1 MIKCMKEGTELR
13 EDYHEVLVRGI
24 KNYYLI
30 LRIFTCWILVLSI
43 AGTIGMIYSFFTD
56 ESINSGLFQNPVF
69 KWIMMSIS
77 GIFMCG
83 IVVGAFVLF
92 MLPIRN
98 IRKAKSRNYHWKY
111 GTVTQVWQKSSKL
124 WIDDEEHSFLCTNLT
139 ISDSVKPGEEFIVV
153 VLNNAYFAIR
163 P

>member
-30 LRIFTCWILVLSI
+30 LRIFSCWILALSI

-56 ESINSGLFQNPVF
+56 ESYNSMGQSPGIIYIAMIVSGL
-69 KWIMMSIS
+69 
-77 GIFMCG
+77 FMCG

-111 GTVTQVWQKSSKL
+111 GTVTRVWQKSSKI

-139 ISDSVKPGEEFIVV
+139 MSDSVKPGEEFIVV

>member
-1 MIKCMKEGTELR
+1 MIKSMKDGTELR

-30 LRIFTCWILVLSI
+30 LRIFSCWILALSI

-56 ESINSGLFQNPVF
+56 ESYNSIGQSPGFIYIAMIVSGL
-69 KWIMMSIS
+69 
-77 GIFMCG
+77 FMCG
-83 IVVGAFVLF
+83 IVVGAFMLF

-98 IRKAKSRNYHWKY
+98 IRKAKSHNYHWKY
-111 GTVTQVWQKSSKL
+111 GTVTRVWQKSSKL

-139 ISDSVKPGEEFIVV
+139 ISNSVKPGEEFIVV
-153 VLNNAYFAIR
+153 FLNNAYFAIR

>member
-30 LRIFTCWILVLSI
+30 LRIFSCWILALSI

-56 ESINSGLFQNPVF
+56 ESYNSMGQSPGIIYIAMIVSGL
-69 KWIMMSIS
+69 
-77 GIFMCG
+77 FMCG
-83 IVVGAFVLF
+83 IVVGAFMLF

-98 IRKAKSRNYHWKY
+98 IRKAKSHNYHWKY
-111 GTVTQVWQKSSKL
+111 GTVTRVWQKSSKL

-139 ISDSVKPGEEFIVV
+139 ISNSVKPGEEFIVV
-153 VLNNAYFAIR
+153 FLNNAYFAIR

>member
-30 LRIFTCWILVLSI
+30 LRIFSCWILALSI

-56 ESINSGLFQNPVF
+56 ESYNSMGQSPGIIYIAMIVSGL
-69 KWIMMSIS
+69 
-77 GIFMCG
+77 FMCG

>member
-30 LRIFTCWILVLSI
+30 LRIFSCWILALSI

-56 ESINSGLFQNPVF
+56 ESYNSMGQSPGIIYIAMIVSGL
-69 KWIMMSIS
+69 
-77 GIFMCG
+77 FMCG

-139 ISDSVKPGEEFIVV
+139 MSDSVKPGEEFIVV